1 MHNKNNFPNPASI
14 RRSRYKKIWTDK
26 VLKFRI
32 RFKFLKGNNFEI
44 YSRQKLPKTACTKR
58 FMTVQKIHQS
68 AIEMKPKHVKS
79 ERFYKKNDK
88 KNYENLKRQKILLF
102 IKI

>member
-1 MHNKNNFPNPASI
+1 M
-14 RRSRYKKIWTDK
+14 KKYGQI
-26 VLKFRI
+26 KFSS
-32 RFKFLKGNNFEI
+32 FVSDSKFLKGNNFEI

-68 AIEMKPKHVKS
+68 AIEMKPEHVKS